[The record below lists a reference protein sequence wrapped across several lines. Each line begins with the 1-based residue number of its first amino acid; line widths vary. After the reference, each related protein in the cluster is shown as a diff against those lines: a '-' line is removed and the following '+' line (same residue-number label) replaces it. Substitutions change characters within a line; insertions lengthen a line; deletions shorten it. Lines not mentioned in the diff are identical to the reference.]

1 MAASFYHL
9 FLCSWH
15 FSICLA
21 KYPLP
26 FPKDYG
32 MICSS
37 CQALLSQ
44 KKRPPLLS
52 RGREGGLEVPEKKF
66 ASLEHNTQPRRGA
79 QGLIELRLHIEPL
92 DKSEL
97 SWRDRITVLRGQLTL
112 VRMRIELGMPAP
124 IESIRRAERLARS
137 IEQQSRGGQ

>member
-1 MAASFYHL
+1 M
-9 FLCSWH
+9 
-15 FSICLA
+15 
-21 KYPLP
+21 
-26 FPKDYG
+26 
-32 MICSS
+32 
-37 CQALLSQ
+37 
-44 KKRPPLLS
+44 
-52 RGREGGLEVPEKKF
+52 
-66 ASLEHNTQPRRGA
+66 
-79 QGLIELRLHIEPL
+79 IELRLHIEPL